1 MRTKAVIAV
10 LGLAGAAFALPAA
23 AQSRAG
29 DRSPALSSAYI
40 GANIG
45 QSKFRNACN
54 GFTGCDDKDTSFRL
68 FGGYQFTP
76 NIAAELG
83 YNDFGKI
90 GGIDVKSNAWDLSAV
105 GMWPL
110 ASQISLLGRVGL
122 YHGEV
127 KDGGSDTKNGV
138 TFGLGAQYD
147 FTRNVGVRAEWQRFN
162 NISSNVDVDTFS
174 IGALYRFQ

>member
-1 MRTKAVIAV
+1 MKATAVIAV

-23 AQSRAG
+23 AQYR
-29 DRSPALSSAYI
+29 DRSPALSSAYV

-54 GFTGCDDKDTSFRL
+54 GFTGCDDKDTAFKL

-83 YNDFGKI
+83 YTDLGKI
-90 GGIDVKSNAWDLSAV
+90 GGINVKGNAWDLSAV

-110 ASQISLLGRVGL
+110 ASQISLLGRLGA
-122 YHGEV
+122 YHGEL
-127 KDGGSDTKNGV
+127 KDGGSDTKNGL

-147 FTRNVGVRAEWQRFN
+147 FNRNIGVRAEWQRFN
-162 NISSNVDVDTFS
+162 NMSSNVDVDVLS
-174 IGALYRFQ
+174 VGALYRFQ